1 MHRWPSACRRLA
13 RSRFRAGAG
22 PRSRRTAWRDASRSC
37 LSSRSDQLQL
47 ASSRQRLAARYDGS
61 EHWPMAAWTRDANL
75 TLHADR
81 NSVLFAPDTG
91 RSDEYAVPA
100 IDLAS
105 RSTGRST
112 GGGQRCCCCSRS
124 MSRCAL
130 SLARFSP
137 PTFPDW
143 HQALPC
149 STSPAGPTVTG
160 RAEYELV
167 LHLLMSGATGPASI
181 AQHTTRRRRF
191 APTPRPL
198 VLPCAAGV
206 LCRALTLV

>member
-1 MHRWPSACRRLA
+1 
-13 RSRFRAGAG
+13 
-22 PRSRRTAWRDASRSC
+22 
-37 LSSRSDQLQL
+37 
-47 ASSRQRLAARYDGS
+47 
-61 EHWPMAAWTRDANL
+61 MAAWTRDANL

-167 LHLLMSGATGPASI
+167 LHLLMSGATGPAPHS
-181 AQHTTRRRRF
+181 TRR
-191 APTPRPL
+191 
-198 VLPCAAGV
+198 AAADLQQRHGLSSCHARQV
-206 LCRALTLV
+206 CSAEH